1 MEWQDEVDELEK
13 HVDNGVVKQEGLIKE
28 ASSTLQKYISE
39 ELKKDIPT
47 GLIDA
52 YRISS
57 NSFRPRSVA
66 ALE

>member
-1 MEWQDEVDELEK
+1 MHGSSQK
-13 HVDNGVVKQEGLIKE
+13 SFKEGDGFEIM
-28 ASSTLQKYISE
+28 
-39 ELKKDIPT
+39 
-47 GLIDA
+47 A